1 MHGTVT
7 KKGNRWYA
15 VVYEGT
21 DDAGKPKRRWI
32 SAGTR
37 KADAERVLA
46 DLIRK
51 KHEGEPLALPKG
63 TLGQYL
69 TERWLPVQESRLRRS
84 TFDAYRRNIDLH
96 VLPALGQ
103 RQLAK
108 LSPGDLDLFYA
119 DLLAKGRRGKGSDNK
134 GLAPKTVRNI
144 HVMMNKALSD
154 AQRKG
159 LVVRNVANL
168 ADPPKLSAQRRE
180 DIKAWDADQLCVF
193 LDAMDSQRF
202 LPAFHLSAHTGM
214 RRGEILGLRWGD
226 VDLEAGRV
234 SVRQALVS
242 VAYEVHISDV
252 KTGTGRR
259 TVDIE
264 EDAIA
269 VLESWRSLRIEE
281 RGGKAPAKTD
291 LVFTRPD
298 GSWLHPD
305 LFSQI
310 FDRVVAKLD
319 VPEITLHDLRHTHA
333 TILLMN
339 GVPVKVVSERLGH
352 ASPAFTM
359 SVYQHVLPGMQ
370 AEAAELF
377 AEVLRQAAERKRG
390 GVSGD

>member
-15 VVYEGT
+15 VVYEGR
-21 DDAGKPKRRWI
+21 DEAGKPKRRWI

-51 KHEGEPLALPKG
+51 KHEGEPLVLAKG

-84 TFDAYRRNIDLH
+84 TYDSYRRNIDLH

-119 DLLAKGRRGKGSDNK
+119 DLLAKGRRGKGTDRK

-144 HVMMNKALSD
+144 HVMLNKALSD

-159 LVVRNVANL
+159 LVVRNVAEL

-180 DIKAWDADQLCVF
+180 EVKAWDADQLCTF
-193 LDAMDSQRF
+193 LDAIAAQRF
-202 LPAFHLSAHTGM
+202 FPAFHLSAHTGM

-226 VDLEAGRV
+226 IDLEANRV

-252 KTGTGRR
+252 KTGNGRR
-259 TVDIE
+259 TIDIE
-264 EDAIA
+264 EGAVA
-269 VLESWRSLRIEE
+269 VLEAWRRLRTDE
-281 RGGKAPAKTD
+281 RGGKAPAKSD
-291 LVFTRPD
+291 LVFTRED
-298 GSWLHPD
+298 GAWFHPD

-339 GVPVKVVSERLGH
+339 GTPVKVVSERLGH

-377 AEVLRQAAERKRG
+377 AEVLRQAGERKRG
-390 GVSGD
+390 GASGG

>member
-15 VVYEGT
+15 VVYEGI
-21 DDAGKPKRRWI
+21 DDAGKQKRRWI
-32 SAGTR
+32 AAGAR

-51 KHEGEPLALPKG
+51 KHEGEPLVAHKG

-69 TERWLPVQESRLRRS
+69 TERWLPVQKSRLRHS
-84 TFDAYRRNIDLH
+84 TYDSYRRNIDLH

-108 LSPGDLDLFYA
+108 LSPSDLDLFYA
-119 DLLAKGRRGKGSDNK
+119 DLLRKGRLGKGSDKK
-134 GLAPKTVRNI
+134 GLAPKTVRNV
-144 HVMMNKALSD
+144 HVMLNKALSD

-159 LVVRNVANL
+159 LVVRNVAEL

-180 DIKAWDADQLCVF
+180 DVKAWDADQLCTF
-193 LDAMDSQRF
+193 LDAIAAQRF
-202 LPAFHLSAHTGM
+202 FPGFYLSAHTGM

-226 VDLEAGRV
+226 VDLELGRV

-242 VAYEVHISDV
+242 VAYEVLVSDV
-252 KTGTGRR
+252 KTGSGRR
-259 TVDIE
+259 NVDIE
-264 EDAIA
+264 DDAVA
-269 VLESWRSLRIEE
+269 VLDSWRTRRTEE
-281 RGGKAPAKTD
+281 RGGQTPAKTD
-291 LVFTRPD
+291 LVFCRPD
-298 GSWLHPD
+298 EGWLHPD

-319 VPEITLHDLRHTHA
+319 VPGITLHDLRHTHA

-377 AEVLRQAAERKRG
+377 AEVLRQAAERRRG
-390 GVSGD
+390 ANGG

>member
-15 VVYEGT
+15 VVYEGR
-21 DDAGKPKRRWI
+21 DEAGKPKRRWI

-51 KHEGEPLALPKG
+51 KHEGEPLVLAKG
-63 TLGQYL
+63 TIGQYL

-84 TFDAYRRNIDLH
+84 TYDSYRRNIDLH

-119 DLLAKGRRGKGSDNK
+119 DLLAKGRGGKGTDRN

-144 HVMMNKALSD
+144 HVMLNKALSD

-159 LVVRNVANL
+159 LVVRNVAEL

-180 DIKAWDADQLCVF
+180 DVKAWDAEQLCTF
-193 LDAMDSQRF
+193 LDAIAAQRF
-202 LPAFHLSAHTGM
+202 FPAFHLSANTGM

-226 VDLEAGRV
+226 LDLEAGRV

-242 VAYEVHISDV
+242 VAYEVQVSDV
-252 KTGTGRR
+252 KTGNGRR
-259 TVDIE
+259 TIDIE
-264 EDAIA
+264 EGAVA
-269 VLESWRSLRIEE
+269 VLEAWRRLRTDE
-281 RGGKAPAKTD
+281 RGGKAPAKSD
-291 LVFTRPD
+291 LVFTRED
-298 GSWLHPD
+298 GAWFHPD

-310 FDRVVAKLD
+310 FDRAVAKLD

-339 GVPVKVVSERLGH
+339 GTPVKVVSERLGH

-377 AEVLRQAAERKRG
+377 AEVLRQAAERRRRG
-390 GVSGD
+390 TSGS

>member
-15 VVYEGT
+15 VVYEGR
-21 DDAGKPKRRWI
+21 DEAGKPKRRWI

-51 KHEGEPLALPKG
+51 KHEGEPLVLAKG

-84 TFDAYRRNIDLH
+84 TYDSYRRNIDLH

-119 DLLAKGRRGKGSDNK
+119 DLLAKGRRGKGTDRK

-144 HVMMNKALSD
+144 HVMLNKALSD

-159 LVVRNVANL
+159 LVVRNVAEL

-180 DIKAWDADQLCVF
+180 EVKAWDADQLCTF
-193 LDAMDSQRF
+193 LDAIAAQRF
-202 LPAFHLSAHTGM
+202 FPAFHLSAHTGM

-226 VDLEAGRV
+226 LDLEAGRV

-242 VAYEVHISDV
+242 VAYEVHISDA
-252 KTGTGRR
+252 KTGNGRR
-259 TVDIE
+259 TIDIE
-264 EDAIA
+264 EGAVA
-269 VLESWRSLRIEE
+269 VLEAWRQLRTEE
-281 RGGKAPAKTD
+281 RGGKAPAKSD
-291 LVFTRPD
+291 LVFTRED
-298 GSWLHPD
+298 GAWFHPD

-310 FDRVVAKLD
+310 FDRAVAKLD

-339 GVPVKVVSERLGH
+339 GTPVKVVSERLGH

-377 AEVLRQAAERKRG
+377 AEVLRQAAERKRRGASG
-390 GVSGD
+390 G

>member
-1 MHGTVT
+1 MT

-15 VVYEGT
+15 VVYEGR
-21 DDAGKPKRRWI
+21 DEAGKPKRRWI

-51 KHEGEPLALPKG
+51 KHEGEPLVLAKG

-84 TFDAYRRNIDLH
+84 TYDSYRRNIDLH

-119 DLLAKGRRGKGSDNK
+119 DLLAKGRRGKGTDRK

-144 HVMMNKALSD
+144 HVMLNKALSD

-159 LVVRNVANL
+159 LVVRNVAEL
-168 ADPPKLSAQRRE
+168 ADPPKLSAQLRE
-180 DIKAWDADQLCVF
+180 EVKAWDADQLCTF
-193 LDAMDSQRF
+193 LDAIAAQRF
-202 LPAFHLSAHTGM
+202 FPAFHLSAHTGM

-226 VDLEAGRV
+226 LDLEAGRV

-252 KTGTGRR
+252 KTGNGRR
-259 TVDIE
+259 TIDIE
-264 EDAIA
+264 EGAVA
-269 VLESWRSLRIEE
+269 VLEAWRRRRTDE
-281 RGGKAPAKTD
+281 RGGKVPAKSD
-291 LVFTRPD
+291 LVFTRED
-298 GSWLHPD
+298 GAWFHPD

-310 FDRVVAKLD
+310 FDRAVAKLD
-319 VPEITLHDLRHTHA
+319 VPEITLHDLRHSHA

-339 GVPVKVVSERLGH
+339 GTPVKVVSERLGH

-377 AEVLRQAAERKRG
+377 AEVLRQAAERRRLG
-390 GVSGD
+390 TSGS

>member
-15 VVYEGT
+15 VVYEGR
-21 DDAGKPKRRWI
+21 DEAGKPKRRWI

-51 KHEGEPLALPKG
+51 KHEGEPLVLAKG

-84 TFDAYRRNIDLH
+84 TYDSYRRNIDLH

-119 DLLAKGRRGKGSDNK
+119 DLLAKGRRGKGTDRK

-144 HVMMNKALSD
+144 HVMLNKALSD

-159 LVVRNVANL
+159 LVVRNVAEL

-180 DIKAWDADQLCVF
+180 EVKAWDADQLCTF
-193 LDAMDSQRF
+193 LDAIAAQRF
-202 LPAFHLSAHTGM
+202 FPAFHLSAHTGM

-226 VDLEAGRV
+226 LGLEAGRV

-242 VAYEVHISDV
+242 VAYELHISDV
-252 KTGTGRR
+252 KTGNGRR
-259 TVDIE
+259 TIDIE
-264 EDAIA
+264 EGAVA
-269 VLESWRSLRIEE
+269 VLEAWRRRRTDE
-281 RGGKAPAKTD
+281 RGGKAPTKSD
-291 LVFTRPD
+291 LVFTRED
-298 GSWLHPD
+298 GAWFHPD

-339 GVPVKVVSERLGH
+339 GTPVKVVSERLGH

-377 AEVLRQAAERKRG
+377 AEVLRQAGERKRRGASG
-390 GVSGD
+390 G

>member
-1 MHGTVT
+1 MHGTVA

-15 VVYEGT
+15 VVYEGL
-21 DDAGKPKRRWI
+21 DDAGKQKRRWI

-51 KHEGEPLALPKG
+51 KHEGEPLVTPKG
-63 TLGQYL
+63 TFGDYL
-69 TERWLPVQESRLRRS
+69 TDRWLPVQQSRVRRS
-84 TFDAYRRNIDLH
+84 TYDSYRRNIELH
-96 VLPALGQ
+96 VLPALGR

-108 LSPGDLDLFYA
+108 LSPSDLDLFYA
-119 DLLAKGRRGKGSDNK
+119 DLLEKGRRKPGSANK

-144 HVMMNKALSD
+144 HVMLNKALSD

-159 LVVRNVANL
+159 LVARNVAVL

-180 DIKAWDADQLCVF
+180 EVKAWDADQLSLF
-193 LDAMDSQRF
+193 LAAIAAHR
-202 LPAFHLSAHTGM
+202 LAPAFHLAAHTGM

-226 VDLEAGRV
+226 LDLALGRV
-234 SVRQALVS
+234 SVRQALVT

-252 KTGTGRR
+252 KTGSGRR

-264 EDAIA
+264 QGSIE
-269 VLESWRSLRIEE
+269 VLQAWRAARTEE
-281 RGGKAPAKTD
+281 RAGTAPADSD
-291 LVFTRPD
+291 LVFTKPD
-298 GSWLHPD
+298 GSWVHPD
-305 LFSQI
+305 LFSQV
-310 FDRVVAKLD
+310 FDRVVAKLE

-339 GVPVKVVSERLGH
+339 GTPVKVVSERLGH

-370 AEAAELF
+370 AEAAQLF
-377 AEVLRQAAERKRG
+377 AEILRQAAARK
-390 GVSGD
+390 

>member
-32 SAGTR
+32 AAGAR

-51 KHEGEPLALPKG
+51 KHEGEPLVLPKG

-69 TERWLPVQESRLRRS
+69 TERWLPVQKSRLRHS
-84 TFDAYRRNIDLH
+84 TYDSYRRNIDLH
-96 VLPALGQ
+96 VLPAIGQ

-119 DLLAKGRRGKGSDNK
+119 DLLAKGRRKKGSDNK

-144 HVMMNKALSD
+144 HVMLNKALSD

-159 LVVRNVANL
+159 LVVRNVAAL

-180 DIKAWDADQLCVF
+180 EIKAWDADQLCVF
-193 LDAMDSQRF
+193 LDAMADHRF
-202 LPAFHLSAHTGM
+202 FPAFHLSAHTGM

-226 VDLEAGRV
+226 LDLELGRV
-234 SVRQALVS
+234 SVRQALVT
-242 VAYEVHISDV
+242 VAYEVHLSDV
-252 KTGTGRR
+252 KTGHGRR

-264 EDAIA
+264 ESAIA
-269 VLESWRSLRIEE
+269 VLDAWRTVRTEE
-281 RGGKAPAKTD
+281 RGGKEPAKDD
-291 LVFTRPD
+291 LVFTKED
-298 GSWLHPD
+298 GSWVHPD

-310 FDRVVAKLD
+310 FDRAVAKLD
-319 VPEITLHDLRHTHA
+319 VPPITLHDLRHTHA

-339 GVPVKVVSERLGH
+339 GTPVKVVSERLGH

-359 SVYQHVLPGMQ
+359 SVYQHILPGMQ
-370 AEAAELF
+370 AEAAQLF
-377 AEVLRQAAERKRG
+377 AEILRQAAERK
-390 GVSGD
+390 

>member
-15 VVYEGT
+15 VVYEGR
-21 DDAGKPKRRWI
+21 DEAGKPKRRWI

-51 KHEGEPLALPKG
+51 KHEGEPLVLAKG

-84 TFDAYRRNIDLH
+84 TYDSYRRNIDLH

-119 DLLAKGRRGKGSDNK
+119 DLLAKGRRGKGTDRK

-144 HVMMNKALSD
+144 HVMLNKALSD

-159 LVVRNVANL
+159 LVVRNVAEL

-180 DIKAWDADQLCVF
+180 EVKAWDADQLCTF
-193 LDAMDSQRF
+193 LDAIAAQRF
-202 LPAFHLSAHTGM
+202 FPAFHLSAHTGM

-226 VDLEAGRV
+226 LDLEAGRV

-252 KTGTGRR
+252 KTGNGRR
-259 TVDIE
+259 TIDIE
-264 EDAIA
+264 EGAVA
-269 VLESWRSLRIEE
+269 VLEAWRRLRTDE
-281 RGGKAPAKTD
+281 RGGKAPAKSD
-291 LVFTRPD
+291 LVFTRED
-298 GSWLHPD
+298 GAWFHPD

-310 FDRVVAKLD
+310 FDRVVATLD

-339 GVPVKVVSERLGH
+339 GTPVKVVSERLGH

-377 AEVLRQAAERKRG
+377 AEVLRQAGERKRG
-390 GVSGD
+390 GASGG

>member
-21 DDAGKPKRRWI
+21 DGAGKPKRRWI
-32 SAGTR
+32 SAGAR

-51 KHEGEPLALPKG
+51 KFEGEPLVAHKG
-63 TLGQYL
+63 TLGEFL
-69 TERWLPVQESRLRRS
+69 TERWLPVQQSRLRHS
-84 TFDAYRRNIDLH
+84 TYDSYRRNIVPH
-96 VLPALGQ
+96 VLPALGE

-119 DLLAKGRRGKGSDNK
+119 DLSAKGRRGKGSDNK

-144 HVMMNKALSD
+144 HVVMNKALSD

-159 LVVRNVANL
+159 LVVRNVATL

-193 LDAMDSQRF
+193 LDAVGAHRF
-202 LPAFHLSAHTGM
+202 FAAFHLSAHTGM

-226 VDLEAGRV
+226 LDLELGRV
-234 SVRQALVS
+234 SVRQALVT
-242 VAYEVHISDV
+242 VAYAVHISDV
-252 KTGTGRR
+252 KTGSGRR
-259 TVDIE
+259 TIDIE
-264 EDAIA
+264 EGAVA
-269 VLESWRSLRIEE
+269 VLDAWRTFRTEE
-281 RGGKAPAKTD
+281 RGGKAPAKAD
-291 LVFTRPD
+291 LVFAKPD
-298 GSWLHPD
+298 GHWVHPD
-305 LFSQI
+305 LFRQI
-310 FDRVVAKLD
+310 FDRAVAKLD
-319 VPEITLHDLRHTHA
+319 IPTLTLHDLRHTHA

-339 GVPVKVVSERLGH
+339 GTPVKVVSERLGH

-370 AEAAELF
+370 AEAAQLF
-377 AEVLRQAAERKRG
+377 AEILRQAAARR
-390 GVSGD
+390 

>member
-15 VVYEGT
+15 VVYEGR
-21 DDAGKPKRRWI
+21 DEAGKPKRRWI

-51 KHEGEPLALPKG
+51 KHEGEPLVLAKG

-84 TFDAYRRNIDLH
+84 TYDSYRRNIDLH

-119 DLLAKGRRGKGSDNK
+119 DLLAKGRRGKGTDRK

-144 HVMMNKALSD
+144 HVMLNKALSD

-159 LVVRNVANL
+159 LVVRNVAEL

-180 DIKAWDADQLCVF
+180 EVRAWDADQLCTF
-193 LDAMDSQRF
+193 LDAIAAQRF
-202 LPAFHLSAHTGM
+202 FPAFHLSAHTGM

-226 VDLEAGRV
+226 IDLEAGRV

-252 KTGTGRR
+252 KTGNGRR
-259 TVDIE
+259 TIDIE
-264 EDAIA
+264 EGAVA
-269 VLESWRSLRIEE
+269 VLETWRRLRSDE
-281 RGGKAPAKTD
+281 RGGKAPAKSD
-291 LVFTRPD
+291 LVFTRDD
-298 GSWLHPD
+298 GAWLHPD

-310 FDRVVAKLD
+310 FDRAVAKLD

-339 GVPVKVVSERLGH
+339 GTPVKVVSERLGH

-377 AEVLRQAAERKRG
+377 AEVLRQAAERRRRG
-390 GVSGD
+390 PSGS